1 MNILNGIINFFTFVV
16 NNWTGI
22 AVIIGLAIG
31 IFQKAR
37 EYAGKTKEEKIAIAK
52 RQIHEIALS
61 LVTKAETDYTD
72 WNKAGKIKRSEVITQ
87 IYDKYPVLKE
97 VLNQEELVAYID
109 AEIDNALKNLEEVI
123 AQGE

>member
-1 MNILNGIINFFTFVV
+1 M
-16 NNWTGI
+16 
-22 AVIIGLAIG
+22 
-31 IFQKAR
+31 
-37 EYAGKTKEEKIAIAK
+37 KTKEEKIAIAK

>member
-31 IFQKAR
+31 IFRKAK

>member
-31 IFQKAR
+31 IFQKAK
-37 EYAGKTKEEKIAIAK
+37 EYAGKKKKEKIAIAK

-97 VLNQEELVAYID
+97 VLNQEELV
-109 AEIDNALKNLEEVI
+109 IDNALKNLEEVI

>member
-31 IFQKAR
+31 IFQKAK
-37 EYAGKTKEEKIAIAK
+37 EYAVKTKEEKISIAK

-61 LVTKAETDYTD
+61 LVTKAETDYDD

>member
-1 MNILNGIINFFTFVV
+1 M
-16 NNWTGI
+16 
-22 AVIIGLAIG
+22 
-31 IFQKAR
+31 R
-37 EYAGKTKEEKIAIAK
+37 
-52 RQIHEIALS
+52 
-61 LVTKAETDYTD
+61 